1 MKDAMR
7 QSRKIRHSQD
17 DEHQTYEGLR
27 SVVEGGAAASIQTSA
42 SVRKILTGLSEFPAV
57 KFQAST
63 DAIRLWGRNPREKHI
78 PAGRLSRRSS
88 SSKSARLSDRRLALC
103 PVKQMDADVLQRW
116 VGDRCQRNHAQFS

>member
-63 DAIRLWGRNPREKHI
+63 DAIRLWGCNPREKHI
-78 PAGRLSRRSS
+78 PAGDYRGDPAAANPRGCQIAAWRFAPSNKWMPTSC
-88 SSKSARLSDRRLALC
+88 SA
-103 PVKQMDADVLQRW
+103 
-116 VGDRCQRNHAQFS
+116 G

>member
-42 SVRKILTGLSEFPAV
+42 SVRKILTGLQNFPQSNFKLRPTRFGCGVATPARSISLRATIEEI
-57 KFQAST
+57 QQQQ
-63 DAIRLWGRNPREKHI
+63 IREVVRSPPGALPRQTNGC
-78 PAGRLSRRSS
+78 GRLAALGRR
-88 SSKSARLSDRRLALC
+88 
-103 PVKQMDADVLQRW
+103 
-116 VGDRCQRNHAQFS
+116 